1 MSWYGEYLTTAHV
14 LFKNTEPKVDNDYSS
29 NFDFRIVRAGAHG
42 VFPSALI
49 KKKKEKTDRPEP
61 GAHL

>member
-29 NFDFRIVRAGAHG
+29 NFDFILYVLSRV
-42 VFPSALI
+42 VFFQ
-49 KKKKEKTDRPEP
+49 
-61 GAHL
+61 AHLL